1 MAGIE
6 PYDELTS
13 FLRRCRSLLQRYNKE
28 RCSANRSA
36 AAALLLRQS
45 FDEARQEAL
54 RERVER
60 SIKFPQ
66 PIARKEVKKP
76 LVSSGSF
83 GYFSSCWEK

>member
-45 FDEARQEAL
+45 FDETTQEDL
-54 RERVER
+54 RERAER
-60 SIKFPQ
+60 RIEFPQ
-66 PIARKEVKKP
+66 FIAREEVKKP
-76 LVSSGSF
+76 LVSSGAF
-83 GYFSSCWEK
+83 AYFCHC